1 MRSRVTDFIH
11 IVGTRAFTA
20 KTALRTDA
28 LWYMNRA
35 MQIEPRVLKGF
46 RDFLPPAEI
55 RRREL
60 TRVLEDCFSSF
71 GFVPIDTPV
80 LEYTEVLLGK
90 GGGETDKQVYRF
102 TDHGSRD
109 VAMRFDLTV
118 PFARYMALHRPELYL
133 PFKRYHIGKVFRGE
147 NTQRGRYREF
157 TQCDFDIVG
166 TTADSADLEII
177 LMIAAAFQALQV
189 PGITV
194 HVSHR
199 GVFNRFLAHHNVIGV
214 TEDVLRAV
222 DKLRK
227 VGEEET
233 RRTLTTLTGSDVA
246 EGVLRFIGA
255 GGTAVEIIS
264 TMEELAGGPDKDTQ
278 RLRTITAATAELG
291 LTDKVRL
298 DPSITRG
305 LDYYTGIVFETFLD
319 GAESIGS
326 VCSGGRYDDLVGL
339 YSKEAMPGVG
349 ASIGLDR
356 LIAGLDEITSEALN
370 TSGADIL
377 ITMQDETLMGH
388 YHFLAGRLRARG
400 VRCEVFPEER
410 KLGQQFAFAEK
421 KGIPYALICGQREY
435 EAETVN
441 LRILAER
448 RNLDEL
454 DIDGVVATIGL

>member
-1 MRSRVTDFIH
+1 
-11 IVGTRAFTA
+11 
-20 KTALRTDA
+20 
-28 LWYMNRA
+28 
-35 MQIEPRVLKGF
+35 
-46 RDFLPPAEI
+46 
-55 RRREL
+55 
-60 TRVLEDCFSSF
+60 
-71 GFVPIDTPV
+71 V

-166 TTADSADLEII
+166 TTADSADLEIV
-177 LMIAAAFQALQV
+177 LMIAAAFRALDV
-189 PGITV
+189 PGITI

-199 GVFNRFLAHHNVIGV
+199 GVFNRFLARHDVAGA
-214 TEDVLRAV
+214 TEEVLRAV

-227 VGEEET
+227 VGADET
-233 RRTLTTLTGSDVA
+233 RRTLTELTGPEVA

-255 GGTAVEIIS
+255 DGTADEIIS
-264 TMEELAGGPDKDTQ
+264 TMEELAGGPDEDTR

-291 LTDKVRL
+291 LTDRVLL

-356 LIAGLDEITSEALN
+356 LIAGLDELSSDTPDRAA
-370 TSGADIL
+370 ADVL
-377 ITMQDETLMGH
+377 VTMQDETLLAH
-388 YHFLAGRLRARG
+388 YHALAGQLRARG
-400 VRCEVFPEER
+400 IRAEVFPEGK

-421 KGIPYALICGQREY
+421 KGIPYALVCGRREY
-435 EAETVN
+435 EGGTVN
-441 LRILAER
+441 LRVLAER
-448 RNLDEL
+448 RNLDDL
-454 DIDGVVATIGL
+454 DIDGVVATIGT